1 MFLKVV
7 FFIFVVAL
15 SYMIASECKEK
26 KVLERVNK
34 YISEKNEE
42 YYEDFLRKYEKN
54 KKIKL
59 VEKFNIIYKLNLLI
73 SRANLPRNIFI
84 NPYSIIFYVILCV
97 LIACKI
103 SFSFFKI
110 ITLAAISA
118 IPFGIIPIIIIA
130 YISKKQEE
138 KIESCFLNFILQLKN
153 YTKIDN
159 DITTAFKEIETIE
172 PLKSYIK
179 RFNIE
184 IGSGI
189 KFEEA
194 MEHLKEKISIKKFK
208 EFFSNLQYCY
218 LYGGNFSTLIDKSY
232 KTINIIQKEKNK
244 RLEETKSARIVLF
257 ILIAMNMFVYVTY
270 IQDNYENYR
279 IMKNSFFGM
288 AILYW
293 NIISMW
299 GLLWLSGQVK
309 KLDY

>member
-1 MFLKVV
+1 
-7 FFIFVVAL
+7 
-15 SYMIASECKEK
+15 
-26 KVLERVNK
+26 
-34 YISEKNEE
+34 
-42 YYEDFLRKYEKN
+42 
-54 KKIKL
+54 
-59 VEKFNIIYKLNLLI
+59 
-73 SRANLPRNIFI
+73 
-84 NPYSIIFYVILCV
+84 
-97 LIACKI
+97 
-103 SFSFFKI
+103 
-110 ITLAAISA
+110 
-118 IPFGIIPIIIIA
+118 
-130 YISKKQEE
+130 
-138 KIESCFLNFILQLKN
+138 
-153 YTKIDN
+153 
-159 DITTAFKEIETIE
+159 
-172 PLKSYIK
+172 
-179 RFNIE
+179 
-184 IGSGI
+184 
-189 KFEEA
+189 